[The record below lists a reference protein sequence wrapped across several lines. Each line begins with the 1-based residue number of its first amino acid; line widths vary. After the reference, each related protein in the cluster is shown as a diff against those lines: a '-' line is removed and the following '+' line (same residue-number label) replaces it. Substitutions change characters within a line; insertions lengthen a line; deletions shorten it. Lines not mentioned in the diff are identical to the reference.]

1 MMSLFFKAVAFL
13 MIVDILAF
21 ALLIVTSPIWLRL
34 VVQTEWF
41 ENKCEIAEEGW
52 EIIKEKFEKVWKKC

>member
-21 ALLIVTSPIWLRL
+21 GLLIVTSPIWLRF

-41 ENKCEIAEEGW
+41 ENKCEITEEGW
-52 EIIKEKFEKVWKKC
+52 EIIKEKFEKVLKKC